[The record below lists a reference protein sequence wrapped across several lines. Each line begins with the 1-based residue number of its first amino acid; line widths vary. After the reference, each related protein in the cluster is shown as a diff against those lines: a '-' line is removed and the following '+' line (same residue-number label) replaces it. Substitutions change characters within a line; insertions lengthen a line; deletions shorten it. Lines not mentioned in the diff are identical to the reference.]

1 MPKKGETK
9 PLTFHKNTESLY
21 AAHEKIYPREVKGR
35 FNSLRK
41 LAVWVLL
48 GLYYLVAWLP
58 WEGRQAVLFDLPARK
73 FYIFNFTFWPQD
85 FIYLSW
91 LLIMAALSLFFFT
104 AIAGRLW
111 CGFAC
116 PQTVWTEVFI
126 WMERL
131 VEGGHKD
138 QQRLKK
144 SKWNTNKVSRTV
156 AKQVLWITFALWTGF
171 TFVGYFT
178 PIKELGVSVFGWT
191 LGPWELFWILFY
203 SLATYGNAGF
213 LREQVCLYMC
223 PYARFQSAM
232 VDKDTLIVT
241 YDKERGEPR
250 LKGKA
255 RKAAG
260 DAAGSC
266 IDCDMCVQVCPTGID
281 IRDGMQYE
289 CIGCSL
295 CIDVC
300 NEVMDRQQQPRG
312 LIRYSTEHAIEN
324 KQTKLLR
331 PRIIIYGTI
340 LLSLFIGFII
350 SINMRSPLAV
360 DILRDRNALYK
371 VVDQKHIE
379 NVYTLKLMNKSDRAQ
394 SYNISV
400 SGLDNLSLKKSN
412 SPSVAPGEIANMSL
426 HIIAPLSSLKRR
438 SNPVTLSISE
448 KTGDSPRS
456 IEEQTRFFGPK
467 KR

>member
-1 MPKKGETK
+1 MSKKPCETK
-9 PLTFHKNTESLY
+9 PLTFHKDVDSLY

-35 FNSLRK
+35 FNSLRN
-41 LAVWVLL
+41 LSVWVLL

-58 WEGRQAVLFDLPARK
+58 WDGRQAVLFDLPARK
-73 FYIFNFTFWPQD
+73 FYIFGMTFWPQD

-91 LLIMAALSLFFFT
+91 LLIIAALSLFFFT

-116 PQTVWTEVFI
+116 PQTVWTEAFI

-131 VEGGHKD
+131 VEGGRKD
-138 QQRLKK
+138 QLRLKK
-144 SKWNTNKVSRTV
+144 SKWNKNKITRST
-156 AKQVLWITFALWTGF
+156 AKQVLWISFALWTGF

-178 PIKELGVSVFGWT
+178 PIKELGLSIAGWT

-232 VDKDTLIVT
+232 VDQDTLIVT

-281 IRDGMQYE
+281 IRNGMQYE

-312 LIRYSTEHAIEN
+312 LIRYSTENAIQ
-324 KQTKLLR
+324 KKASKLLR
-331 PRIIIYGTI
+331 PRVTIYGII
-340 LLSLFIGFII
+340 LLTLII
-350 SINMRSPLAV
+350 SFAVSISLRSPLAV

-371 VVDQKHIE
+371 VVDEQHIE
-379 NVYTLKLMNKSDRAQ
+379 NVYTLKVMNKSDQAQ
-394 SYNISV
+394 RYTISAHGIDGLRLQQAADKLVPAGSIENIV
-400 SGLDNLSLKKSN
+400 
-412 SPSVAPGEIANMSL
+412 V
-426 HIIAPLSSLKRR
+426 HIIAPVNKLQRR
-438 SNPVTLSISE
+438 SNAIQLVVTESVDENAASIVE
-448 KTGDSPRS
+448 K
-456 IEEQTRFFGPK
+456 TRFFGP
-467 KR
+467 R